1 MQFIHTMFTQLAPVG
16 VDNESSAR
24 FSQWR
29 KASNLSYERLAL
41 ATGMSVSLLTKVG
54 AAQRPVS
61 PELAQALQSAFG
73 VRAQW
78 LLHGEGAMEVPLQ
91 QMPQPPP
98 GAEHTPTD
106 LLSEYRAIIDDQ
118 RELIRLLKEELAQYR
133 TNKPNPTP

>member
-1 MQFIHTMFTQLAPVG
+1 
-16 VDNESSAR
+16 
-24 FSQWR
+24 
-29 KASNLSYERLAL
+29 
-41 ATGMSVSLLTKVG
+41 
-54 AAQRPVS
+54 
-61 PELAQALQSAFG
+61 
-73 VRAQW
+73 
-78 LLHGEGAMEVPLQ
+78 MEVPLQ